1 MKKPFV
7 FIFIVILS
15 ISLLPAGTISWKW
28 RGNDNEVMYFRYRM
42 DNSDWNTVESESYEV
57 RYNTDTSI
65 PHSFEIQQS
74 YDGENW
80 SESSYKEYKPFV
92 EKLVVQKER
101 AYSKATIRLN
111 FIPQENVTV
120 RNSNTGVDDYYAEYS
135 FGFEANGTY
144 YFNKLFGIGLSG
156 SFNRGIK
163 KIGEDDSFYNFGVFF
178 VPSLRIVS
186 NNKVEVA
193 IKGGVGMEIEPYNGI
208 AYIAPSYLAQIDAS
222 VFLSDNLSLAI
233 SPSFVYSKGDF
244 LVGSK
249 YESTTIK
256 ILSIGA
262 AWNF

>member
-1 MKKPFV
+1 MKK
-7 FIFIVILS
+7 VIICILVLLFS
-15 ISLLPAGTISWKW
+15 ISVLSAETISWKW
-28 RGNDNEVMYFRYRM
+28 RDNDSDVKYYRYRM

-92 EKLVVQKER
+92 EKLVAQKER
-101 AYSKATIRLN
+101 AYSKATVRLN

-144 YFNKLFGIGLSG
+144 YFNKLLGIGLSG

-178 VPSLRIVS
+178 VPSLKIVS

-193 IKGGVGMEIEPYNGI
+193 IKGGVGVEIEPYNGI

-222 VFLSDNLSLAI
+222 VFLSDNFSLAI